1 MNGDGRKED
10 NESDPAETVRQV
22 QAWNTAVSERRH
34 AHDEAAR
41 LAAWISATPK
51 RAAQAVVGIGTSD
64 ALLHPSR
71 AGRDEELVRIHVE
84 ALQFFADHLPG
95 SWVPGY
101 LASRRMDAVLLDS
114 SPWKIGYAPGH
125 WTALT
130 SHLRRLGHGDEALK
144 QSGLVTTG
152 KDGHLRDHFHD
163 RLMIPLRAEDGV
175 VVGFIGR
182 RPPAA
187 GDEHGPKY
195 LNSPDTSLFTKKHI
209 LAGLA
214 EGRAQLARGA
224 QPVLVE
230 GPLDAIA
237 VSIAAPGQYIGVAPC
252 GTAFT
257 SGQAAALGRAVD
269 LPDRG
274 IRVALDADTPGR
286 DAAVRAYSILSP
298 LTAAITTVSFP
309 EGRDPAETLE
319 RDGRA
324 ALRITISTSIRPL
337 ADLVTDTAIE
347 EWLHGREM
355 QFPEHEAG
363 AIEAAA
369 RVIATMPA
377 SEIGPQARRLCALFT
392 TRYGWHHWE
401 VTLKVIEAIEH
412 HYQPDGPAHSGLPPT
427 TAAVVA
433 RGSAPQPRQPELAE
447 VASSCRQP
455 LRRQPGANHS
465 RERG

>member
-1 MNGDGRKED
+1 MNGHGGKED
-10 NESDPAETVRQV
+10 N
-22 QAWNTAVSERRH
+22 
-34 AHDEAAR
+34 EAAR
-41 LAAWISATPK
+41 LAARISATSK
-51 RAAQAVVGIGTSD
+51 RAAETVAGIATND
-64 ALLHPSR
+64 ALLRPSL

-84 ALQFFADHLPG
+84 ALHFFADHLPG

-101 LASRRMDAVLLDS
+101 LTSRGMNAVFLDS
-114 SPWKIGYAPGH
+114 SPWKIGYAPGR

-130 SHLRRLGHGDEALK
+130 SHLRCLGHGDEELK

-163 RLMIPLRAEDGV
+163 RLMIPLRADDGV

-182 RPPAA
+182 RPPGA

-237 VSIAAPGQYIGVAPC
+237 ISIAAPGQYIGVAPC

-257 SGQAAALGRAVD
+257 SDQAAALGRAVD

-274 IRVALDADTPGR
+274 IRVALDADTAGR
-286 DAAVRAYSILSP
+286 NAAVRAYSTLSP
-298 LTAAITTVSFP
+298 LTAAITAVTFP
-309 EGRDPAETLE
+309 EDRDPAGTLE
-319 RDGRA
+319 KDGRA
-324 ALRITISTSIRPL
+324 ALRITVSASIRPL
-337 ADLVTDTAIE
+337 ADLVTDAAIE
-347 EWLHGREM
+347 DWLHGREM

-363 AIEAAA
+363 ALEAAA
-369 RVIATMPA
+369 HVIAAMPA

-392 TRYGWHHWE
+392 TRYGWPHWE

-412 HYQPDGPAHSGLPPT
+412 HYRLDRPAHRGLPPA
-427 TAAVVA
+427 TAAAVA
-433 RGSAPQPRQPELAE
+433 RGSAPHPRQPELTE
-447 VASSCRQP
+447 SLPASLQP
-455 LRRQPGANHS
+455 RPQRAKADGQ
-465 RERG
+465 ERG